1 MESNWAKRQHVKVP
15 VQTLGNTLS
24 LTQAR
29 VHLAQQSVCTAA
41 RARLGAF
48 QAGAAA
54 AQACVSREEGPRCG
68 ILWNSSL
75 FAPHVPHTSSLSTPP
90 QRGELFALADSQ
102 AASAEKAAPG
112 SLSVMFAGTA
122 RLASAQIPLGTRPP
136 APLSNTPFSALLPAS
151 SARQHLDS
159 ALREGFP
166 AHGATEAS
174 DFTGVSSCFVR
185 KQLTG
190 AQAEGKQWQEGS
202 ELQGEL
208 RGTPPARKSRAQPS
222 PALRLVIFLPWQ
234 SEGWL
239 ERLTRRQAVLLCCG
253 LAGLIYFLQ
262 PRLFQRSAREPPT
275 VSYTPDSGEQGA
287 GPVLNLTAWGAP
299 VVWGGSLESQ
309 RRRREFE
316 TQAVRTGLVVPLYTF
331 PYEKREDSKAFVD
344 DSEGDYYYTSEFF
357 GGLRAEVY
365 QLALVCSRFILQDM
379 EKSFHAFQ
387 FEESYLNRPT
397 RVLSP
402 EYSYWD
408 APGTPDI
415 PVKRILSLQRGCL
428 RGPESRES
436 YC

>member
-1 MESNWAKRQHVKVP
+1 MGRLLHKM
-15 VQTLGNTLS
+15 GLS
-24 LTQAR
+24 
-29 VHLAQQSVCTAA
+29 
-41 RARLGAF
+41 G
-48 QAGAAA
+48 
-54 AQACVSREEGPRCG
+54 
-68 ILWNSSL
+68 
-75 FAPHVPHTSSLSTPP
+75 
-90 QRGELFALADSQ
+90 
-102 AASAEKAAPG
+102 
-112 SLSVMFAGTA
+112 
-122 RLASAQIPLGTRPP
+122 
-136 APLSNTPFSALLPAS
+136 
-151 SARQHLDS
+151 
-159 ALREGFP
+159 
-166 AHGATEAS
+166 
-174 DFTGVSSCFVR
+174 
-185 KQLTG
+185 
-190 AQAEGKQWQEGS
+190 
-202 ELQGEL
+202 
-208 RGTPPARKSRAQPS
+208 
-222 PALRLVIFLPWQ
+222 
-234 SEGWL
+234 L

-262 PRLFQRSAREPPT
+262 PHLFQRSAREPPT
-275 VSYTPDSGEQGA
+275 VSYTPDSGERGP

-316 TQAVRTGLVVPLYTF
+316 TQAVRTGLVVFVVGKYSHYLQRFVTSAERYFLEGHVVTYYILTDNLRGVTPLSLRAGRELKAFYIAERPDWVHLSKTRMSLLGSAIKELIRHDVDYVFCADVDQEFINPVGAEILGDLVATFHPQYYNRPLYTF

-387 FEESYLNRPT
+387 FEESYLNRYLINSRPT

-402 EYSYWD
+402 EYSWWD